1 MLLLSKSRLG
11 YICTLL
17 GTIRFVC
24 LVFADGWCAG
34 STSHTLVTLDWLVVS
49 CVQLTWDTTESNLD
63 HVKEFCSKISFPQCL
78 YLKSRKIILLSKIST
93 IDCFEKKSVC
103 SPFPSYLFSTFS
115 REFLLVIRN
124 RWQKTIV
131 FFSICLFYN
140 EAKTSLVQRNKA
152 HLRCEKGFRF
162 Q

>member
-49 CVQLTWDTTESNLD
+49 CVQLTWDTSESNLD
-63 HVKEFCSKISFPQCL
+63 HVKEFCSKISFPQCF

-93 IDCFEKKSVC
+93 IDCFEKRPVC

-115 REFLLVIRN
+115 REFVLVIWN
-124 RWQKTIV
+124 RWQKTI
-131 FFSICLFYN
+131 FFFNLFV
-140 EAKTSLVQRNKA
+140 L
-152 HLRCEKGFRF
+152 
-162 Q
+162 